1 MGDDERPPPM
11 ADVDRAMA
19 SMTVGD
25 VKDHAFWETQPVAQ
39 LKPELDRAGP
49 EGPIDDPMTI
59 ADVKQEAYPLPE
71 SFEWSSCDLAD
82 AKTNQEVYDLL
93 DNNYVED
100 DDAMFRFQYSKEF
113 IKWALMPPG
122 YRVDWHLG
130 VRVKG
135 TGKLVAFIT
144 GVPATMVVKGKEI
157 QMAEINFLCIHKKL
171 RAKRL
176 APMLIREITRR
187 VNLTGVWQAAYTAGV
202 VLPKPIGTA
211 RYWHRSLNIK
221 KLVEIGFTHLH
232 ARTTMSRSIKLF
244 KLDPKP
250 CTPGIR
256 PMTDADVPAV
266 AKLLNAYLRKF
277 AVAPK
282 FDEAEIRHTLST
294 REGVVYAFVVEDP
307 EKPGAITDLVS
318 FYSLPS
324 TVIQMRGGH
333 ETLRAAYSYYNVPGK
348 HSAAKL
354 MGDALILAKQRDF
367 DVFNALDLME
377 NGPCFKDLKFGIG
390 DGNLRYYLYNWRLS
404 EQLAPSDIGLV
415 LT

>member
-1 MGDDERPPPM
+1 
-11 ADVDRAMA
+11 
-19 SMTVGD
+19 
-25 VKDHAFWETQPVAQ
+25 
-39 LKPELDRAGP
+39 
-49 EGPIDDPMTI
+49 
-59 ADVKQEAYPLPE
+59 
-71 SFEWSSCDLAD
+71 
-82 AKTNQEVYDLL
+82 
-93 DNNYVED
+93 
-100 DDAMFRFQYSKEF
+100 
-113 IKWALMPPG
+113 
-122 YRVDWHLG
+122 
-130 VRVKG
+130 
-135 TGKLVAFIT
+135 
-144 GVPATMVVKGKEI
+144 
-157 QMAEINFLCIHKKL
+157 
-171 RAKRL
+171 
-176 APMLIREITRR
+176 
-187 VNLTGVWQAAYTAGV
+187 
-202 VLPKPIGTA
+202 
-211 RYWHRSLNIK
+211 
-221 KLVEIGFTHLH
+221 
-232 ARTTMSRSIKLF
+232 MSRSIKLF

-250 CTPGIR
+250 STPGIR